1 MSWEAILKSRVLMAG
16 QRRKI
21 IEYMERQNYR
31 PMSAVQIFDAVK
43 SEFRTFPAPIKL
55 DNILRK
61 DSESP
66 NGDFEISYDD
76 SMRKPN
82 GDLIRLYS
90 VREKN
95 E

>member
-1 MSWEAILKSRVLMAG
+1 MTWEVILKARVLMAG
-16 QRRKI
+16 QRRKV

-31 PMSAVQIFDAVK
+31 PMSAVQIHDAVK
-43 SEFRTFPAPIKL
+43 SEFKVFPAPIQL

-61 DSESP
+61 DAGSP

-76 SMRKPN
+76 NMRKPN